1 MPSKKKAGNRLS
13 GYKADVA
20 PAEAIPNW
28 DDIRVFVTVA
38 RSGSYRRAARELSM
52 TQPSIS
58 NRIARFEA
66 AVGAK
71 LFDRSSRGIE
81 LTADGQRVLNHAS
94 AAELSLTKA
103 VLAVWNASENTD
115 GECKLGVGDGLGGG
129 WVPHFMSAFLAHNPN
144 IKLSLFTTNDRGAS
158 KKPLF
163 DLQIQYQEPLE
174 PHLVA
179 LRLAELH
186 FILFASRAYVE
197 KYGCPVTQ
205 EDLAQ
210 HRVLDLSLALTDK
223 GTLSFWSGVSNKT
236 VLFTNSSLTLAE
248 AVRAGAG
255 IGLLPTYA
263 AAIGPELIAVLPQL
277 HFQAP
282 VYVCFEREVGARP
295 AVRATLNFLRDCI
308 FNSRAMPW
316 FADNFCQPELG
327 WHNQLLLHLASLGES
342 HLPEVR
348 RRPKKP

>member
-1 MPSKKKAGNRLS
+1 MPAKKEVANRLS
-13 GYKADVA
+13 GYKADAALSV
-20 PAEAIPNW
+20 PIPNW

-58 NRIARFEA
+58 HRIARFEA
-66 AVGAK
+66 AVGVK
-71 LFDRSSRGIE
+71 LFYRTSSGTE

-103 VLAVWNASENTD
+103 LSIVRDASANAE
-115 GECKLGVGDGLGGG
+115 GECKVGVGDGLGGG
-129 WVPHFMSAFLAHNPN
+129 WVPRFIPTFLIRNPN
-144 IKLSLFTTNDRGAS
+144 IKLSIFTTNDRAVS

-174 PHLVA
+174 QDLVV

-186 FILFASRAYVE
+186 FTLFASRAYVE
-197 KYGCPVTQ
+197 AHGRPTSQ
-205 EDLAQ
+205 EDLTH

-223 GTLSFWSGVSNKT
+223 GTLSFWAGVSNKT
-236 VLFTNSSLTLAE
+236 VLFTNSSLTLGE
-248 AVRAGAG
+248 TVRAGAG

-263 AAIGPELIAVLPQL
+263 AAVDTNLVAVMPQL

-282 VYVCFEREVGARP
+282 VYVCFEREMAARP
-295 AVRATLNFLRDCI
+295 AVRATLNFLRDCM
-308 FNSRAMPW
+308 FNRHTMPW
-316 FADNFCQPELG
+316 FAQTFHLSAPT
-327 WHNQLLLHLASLGES
+327 WHGQLLAYLEQLAETYP
-342 HLPEVR
+342 PEIR
-348 RRPKKP
+348 RRSKKS